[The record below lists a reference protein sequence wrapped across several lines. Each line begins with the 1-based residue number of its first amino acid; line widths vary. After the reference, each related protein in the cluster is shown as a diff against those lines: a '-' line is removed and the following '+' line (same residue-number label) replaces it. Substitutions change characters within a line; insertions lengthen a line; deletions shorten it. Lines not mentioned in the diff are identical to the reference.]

1 MTKKL
6 SDQQNLFL
14 EYLFGEAEGD
24 ALTAKRLAGY
34 SDTTPTSQ
42 IVRTLKDE
50 IVERTKDYL
59 AMNGPKAAAKVV
71 GVLNNPIALGNKE
84 VLAAS
89 KEILD
94 RIGVVK
100 TEKVEV
106 SGHGIFYLPK
116 KDVVDAEDQ
125 D

>member
-1 MTKKL
+1 MSKKL

-14 EYLFGEAEGD
+14 EILFGEAEGD

-100 TEKVEV
+100 TEKVELG
-106 SGHGIFYLPK
+106 GHGIFYLPK
-116 KDVVDAEDQ
+116 KDVVDDED
-125 D
+125 